1 MTGWTAHDTAL
12 VSCCAAALLLIV
24 VLIAW
29 VRITPFLAILI
40 ATVGFGLA
48 VGLPVPSILQAFQAG
63 AGSLLGEIGL
73 ILALG
78 AMLGGVL
85 MESGAAH
92 RLVEALLRPVA
103 TRPRLLPAALV
114 TAAMLVGLPLF
125 FEVGLVI
132 LLPILFELVR
142 RTRLPVVSIAVP
154 VLAGLTA
161 LHALL
166 PPHPGPLIAVSTL
179 HADLGTTMALG
190 FMVAVPAAILAGPVY
205 AALLRRLPSMRALA
219 LPPTP
224 LAEGHA
230 PVAGTSPARQPG
242 LGVSLLVMLMPVV
255 LMLGRSAAE
264 TLLPPGGAFG
274 RTLIALGSPVMALLL
289 ALVTGIVLLG
299 WGLGRDRATM
309 GRILSGALPPLAVLL
324 LTIGAGGGLKGVLL
338 SAGIGQTVA
347 RVADASG
354 MPLFLLAWLVAV
366 ALRQATGSATVAT
379 SATAGLLAPLLVSG
393 HASTVHGALVA
404 LAIGSGSVFFCH
416 VNDAGFWMVN
426 QFFRLSLKQTV
437 LMWSVLQTIVS
448 VWGLAATAGLWW
460 ALR

>member
-1 MTGWTAHDTAL
+1 MTAWTAHDTTL
-12 VSCCAAALLLIV
+12 VCCCAAALFCIV

-29 VRITPFLAILI
+29 VRLTPFLAILV
-40 ATVGFGLA
+40 AALGFGLA
-48 VGLPVPSILQAFQAG
+48 AGMPMQAVLRAFEAG

-85 MESGAAH
+85 MESGAAQ

-132 LLPILFELVR
+132 LLPVLFELVR
-142 RTRLPVVSIAVP
+142 RTKLPVVSIAVP

-190 FMVAVPAAILAGPVY
+190 FLVAVPAAVLAGPVY
-205 AALLRRLPSMRALA
+205 AVLLRRLPSMRTLA
-219 LPPTP
+219 LPAAPFV
-224 LAEGHA
+224 EGHA
-230 PVAGTSPARQPG
+230 PVPPASPARHPG
-242 LGVSLLVMLMPVV
+242 LGASLLVMLMPAA

-274 RTLIALGSPVMALLL
+274 QALVAIGSPVMALLL
-289 ALVTGIVLLG
+289 ALVTAIVLLG

-309 GRILSGALPPLAVLL
+309 GRTLSGALPPLAVLL

-338 SAGIGQTVA
+338 EAGIGHTVA

-354 MPLFLLAWLVAV
+354 MPWFLLAWLVAV

-379 SATAGLLAPLLVSG
+379 SATAGLLAPLLASG
-393 HASTVHGALVA
+393 HATTVQGALVA

-437 LMWSVLQTIVS
+437 LMWSMLQTIVS

-460 ALR
+460 ALG